1 MIFKKRAKL
10 DDKVS
15 LLPYEKQPLYGFSRE
30 SGQILGWHITRFGI
44 EEQWEYATGENC
56 VVAVIDTGCDMEHP
70 DLKENLLPGANVI
83 DLNASPQDDNGHG
96 SHVCGTIAGLNNSL
110 GVVGV
115 APGAKIFPIKALD
128 SKGNGTLGHLLSAIE
143 LAIKEKVDFITMS
156 LGSPRPSD
164 DLQKL
169 LNEANKKGIICFCA
183 AGNSGENVDIMY
195 PARYDSVISIGAID
209 EQLNRTDFTCSGD
222 SLDFLAPGH
231 NIISTVPNGY
241 ATMSGTSMSNPFAAA
256 YACLLSDF
264 NRRSKKFS
272 LKNVDSYIEIL
283 KKQAMYLQDSKHQ
296 NKKYQGNGILN
307 LKLNML

>member
-1 MIFKKRAKL
+1 MIFKRKAKL
-10 DDKVS
+10 DDKIS

-30 SGQILGWHITRFGI
+30 SGQILGWHISQFKI
-44 EEQWEYATGENC
+44 EEQWQYATGKDC

-83 DLNASPQDDNGHG
+83 DLNKSPQDDNGHG
-96 SHVCGTIAGLNNSL
+96 SHVCGTIAGVNNNL

-115 APGAKIFPIKALD
+115 APEAKIFPIKALD

-156 LGSPRPSD
+156 LGSPNTSN

-169 LNEANKKGIICFCA
+169 LDEANKRGIICFCA

-195 PARYDSVISIGAID
+195 PARYDSVISIGAVD
-209 EQLNRTDFTCSGD
+209 EELKRTDFTCSGD

-231 NIISTVPNGY
+231 NIISTIPNGY
-241 ATMSGTSMSNPFAAA
+241 ATMSGTSMSNPFAAGC
-256 YACLLSDF
+256 ACLLADF
-264 NRRSKKFS
+264 NKKTKKFS
-272 LKNVDSYIEIL
+272 LKNVDDYIKTLSRQVIG
-283 KKQAMYLQDSKHQ
+283 LQGAKYQDR
-296 NKKYQGNGILN
+296 KYQGNGILN
-307 LKLNML
+307 IKLNLF